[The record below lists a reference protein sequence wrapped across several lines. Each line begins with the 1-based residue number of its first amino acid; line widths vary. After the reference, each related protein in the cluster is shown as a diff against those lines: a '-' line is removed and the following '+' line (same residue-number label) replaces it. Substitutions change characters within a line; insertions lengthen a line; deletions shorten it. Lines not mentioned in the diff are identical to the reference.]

1 MQLWLLRTQ
10 VSFNFGIV
18 VRRPLSSSLKK
29 VSSEE
34 NVLSIFVLFQ
44 CRFSVELNSRP
55 LCVCVCV
62 YNSKRLYK
70 NILREI

>member
-10 VSFNFGIV
+10 VSFHFGIV

-34 NVLSIFVLFQ
+34 NVLSIFVLFFQ
-44 CRFSVELNSRP
+44 CRFSIELNSRP
-55 LCVCVCV
+55 FFVCV